1 MSDMATLRAEVVD
14 AFKRMRKSD
23 FSYAFLR
30 YLKDAGIRLAGK
42 KYWYKSDL
50 DECLDGLT
58 PLEVVEVYFNS
69 PNFNSFSNF
78 FRIGNNGDLIS
89 FSSFTLEMP
98 MVAERFDDMVDFVIE
113 EHDVLDST
121 ELRRVFRSEHYKEK
135 RKR

>member
-1 MSDMATLRAEVVD
+1 
-14 AFKRMRKSD
+14 MRKSD

-30 YLKDAGIRLAGK
+30 YLSDAGIRLAGK
-42 KYWYKSDL
+42 EYWYESNL

-58 PLEVVEVYFNS
+58 PLEVVEVYLNS

-78 FRIGNNGDLIS
+78 FRVGNNGDLIS